1 MFQIIGAMAE
11 FERSMIQV
19 RVKAGLRSAR
29 AKGTA
34 LGRPRVAVDTATIA
48 ALHARGASW
57 RALSRQIGVSVRTAK
72 RAAL

>member
-11 FERSMIQV
+11 FERSLIQG

-34 LGRPRVAVDTATIA
+34 LGRPRVAVDTAAIA
-48 ALHARGASW
+48 TLRAHGASW
-57 RALSRQIGVSVRTAK
+57 RALAREIGVSLRTAK